1 MTESRNP
8 LDGKKIIFI
17 GNSYMYFG
25 KMVLMQKDQFVDF
38 DFEHR
43 RHDPGFFYQLCRRRG
58 ADVDVTN
65 WTIGSHQLN
74 DLMGDRCTRDYKVC
88 FGTRH
93 LDYLPDRRYDYAVMQ
108 VGGCEEEYDWM
119 SWVRRTMDL
128 FRAENPAVRFL
139 YLVGPAAY
147 GINFR
152 YGGRPMASVFAHL
165 PELEALGIRV
175 VDWGRVITDLAF
187 GKVRPEGSPY
197 TYSKNSFIIRR
208 RETDGFHENMLAGY
222 ITTLMVYCAITGE
235 SPVGLPADFTDDPA
249 LNPHFDIDAFRELNY
264 SWGSA
269 EDRATNFPEILR
281 DPRELLALQQ
291 LLTRYL

>member
-1 MTESRNP
+1 MIQTKNP

-25 KMVLMQKDQFVDF
+25 KMVLMQKNQFVDF

-43 RHDPGFFYQLCRRRG
+43 RHDPGYFYQLCKRRG

-74 DLMGDRCTRDYKVC
+74 DLMGDHCTRDYKVC

-93 LDYLPDRRYDYAVMQ
+93 LDYLPDRKYDYVVMQ

-119 SWVRRTMDL
+119 SWVYRTMDL
-128 FRAENPAVRFL
+128 FRTENPDVKFL
-139 YLVGPAAY
+139 YLVNPAAY

-152 YGGRPMASVFAHL
+152 RAGEPMRSVFENL
-165 PELEALGIRV
+165 PKLKELGIRV
-175 VDWGRVITDLAF
+175 VDWGKFVTDLAF
-187 GKVRPEGSPY
+187 RGVRPAGSPY

-208 RETDGFHENMLAGY
+208 MERDGFHENMLAGY

-235 SPVGLPADFTDDPA
+235 SPVGLPLDFTDDSS

-264 SWGSA
+264 SWGTD

-281 DPRELLALQQ
+281 DKREMFAIQQ
-291 LLTRYL
+291 LLEQYI

>member
-1 MTESRNP
+1 MDKNP

-25 KMVLMQKDQFVDF
+25 KMVLMKKNQFVDF
-38 DFEHR
+38 DFEPR
-43 RHDPGFFYQLCRRRG
+43 RHDPGYFYQLCKRRG

-74 DLMGDRCTRDYKVC
+74 DLMGDNCTRSYKVC

-93 LDYLPDRRYDYAVMQ
+93 LDYLPDRYYDYVVMQ
-108 VGGCEEEYDWM
+108 DGGCEEDYDWFP
-119 SWVRRTMDL
+119 WVLKTMEL
-128 FRAENPAVRFL
+128 FRAENPEVKFL
-139 YLVGPAAY
+139 YLINPAAY

-152 YGGRPMASVFAHL
+152 HVGEKMTSVFARI
-165 PELEALGIRV
+165 PDLEALGIRV
-175 VDWGRVITDLAF
+175 VNWGRFVTDLAF
-187 GKVRPEGSPY
+187 EGVKPEGSPY

-208 RETDGFHENMLAGY
+208 KDVDGFHENMLSGY

-235 SPVGLPADFTDDPA
+235 SPVGLPTDFIDDPA

-264 SWGSA
+264 SWGTD

-281 DPRELLALQQ
+281 DEKELLALQK
-291 LLTRYL
+291 LLENYI